1 MGTVLG
7 LDWGERRLGVAVA
20 DESSGPAVPLTTLVW
35 TGRRDLKTQLEA
47 VVAER
52 DPVRFVV
59 GWPLRL
65 DGTPGAACAKVEEF
79 IGRLQGWF
87 GRPIHRQD
95 ERMTSAQVRRTGR
108 STGTDDAAARRKGV
122 DDRAAAVLLLQTW
135 LDRQRGGSPAPAA
148 GDKEAPTA

>member
-20 DESSGPAVPLTTLVW
+20 DETGGPAVPLTTIVW
-35 TGRRDLKTQLEA
+35 TGRRDLKAQLEA

-65 DGTPGAACAKVEEF
+65 DGTPGQTCAKVEAF
-79 IGRLQGWF
+79 IGRLRGWF
-87 GRPIHRQD
+87 GLPVHRQD
-95 ERMTSAQVRRTGR
+95 ERLTSAQVRRTGR
-108 STGTDDAAARRKGV
+108 STGTGNAAARRKGI
-122 DDRAAAVLLLQTW
+122 DDRAAAVLLLQAW
-135 LDRQRGGSPAPAA
+135 LDRERGGSPDPAV
-148 GDKEAPTA
+148 DPKEAPSA